1 MFEYRYGIK
10 LKKVTADAAA
20 LRILRKYFPNQSLSE
35 LRTKVQAHDYVLHSH
50 MEEYNSDF
58 QVAKL
63 MQEFDKAG
71 IETELF
77 EEYRYAPAP
86 WQIEPMNRKYL
97 KNMPQRYCEIRRQVL
112 EDIERET
119 VGYINPGAKTIIDKG
134 MGSSSNNKVHLD
146 IDGMGIVFYS
156 AETMKDVIPNTDF
169 LSSEFTSPQQ
179 IANHIKKGDI
189 TAFCTGSSGSFDI
202 HFFEGYP
209 SVDILEKFPVSI
221 RLALDVQGG
230 SIQFCDLFWL
240 SKWNTDFPKNQM
252 IELPDG
258 YYEMTVCTCL
268 PESGCWGDEQ
278 TIYIYF
284 NKVDKMPELTWTG
297 VPYLFTE
304 E

>member
-1 MFEYRYGIK
+1 MVIVFSGAMCYTWVKSADKTAQVIVDSFVWDCSA
-10 LKKVTADAAA
+10 LWVQNIPKV
-20 LRILRKYFPNQSLSE
+20 
-35 LRTKVQAHDYVLHSH
+35 
-50 MEEYNSDF
+50 
-58 QVAKL
+58 
-63 MQEFDKAG
+63 
-71 IETELF
+71 ETENQTGGNI
-77 EEYRYAPAP
+77 Y
-86 WQIEPMNRKYL
+86 MN
-97 KNMPQRYCEIRRQVL
+97 NEVQ
-112 EDIERET
+112 
-119 VGYINPGAKTIIDKG
+119 
-134 MGSSSNNKVHLD
+134 LD
-146 IDGMGIVFYS
+146 IDGMGIVFFS
-156 AETMKDVIPNTDF
+156 AETMKDVIPDTDF

-179 IANHIKKGDI
+179 IADHIKKGDI

-268 PESGCWGDEQ
+268 PESGYWGDEQ

-284 NKVDKMPELTWTG
+284 NKVDKIPELTWTG